1 MVSTVDKQ
9 SNPLLFQ
16 QRRPELQYIQ
26 LRGQTVRV
34 HFASCLFAFSFM
46 AKVNAGANLGL
57 FCRCPDR
64 KKKKN
69 SFQEF
74 TCSGGRTKKNKSMYD
89 WDNAVTKAKHTELQW
104 AQIPKCNRQTVSLRW
119 RRHMCFLSQQI
130 PVTPRI
136 QWLSYGSS
144 NKRQSSQ
151 VNLTAGCG
159 TTKSHPEQL
168 SMKRYSFHGNLLR
181 RWLSDTLFRYR
192 LWENL

>member
-1 MVSTVDKQ
+1 M
-9 SNPLLFQ
+9 
-16 QRRPELQYIQ
+16 
-26 LRGQTVRV
+26 RGRTWVCFV
-34 HFASCLFAFSFM
+34 A
-46 AKVNAGANLGL
+46 V
-57 FCRCPDR
+57 PTE
-64 KKKKN
+64 KKMN